1 MPLKRWENVLRVFVG
16 GGGYSDDS
24 VVEAE
29 LGKETLTEDP
39 E

>member
-1 MPLKRWENVLRVFVG
+1 MFAGRG
-16 GGGYSDDS
+16 GGCSDDS

-29 LGKETLTEDP
+29 LGKEALTEDP